1 MGPLIGPNA
10 APWYDFCHIKN
21 LTFPPSPINRT
32 QFRDEKVRSYLEA
45 EDPAPPTHML
55 WISLVLLHKLGRAEI
70 LIWRSV
76 LKGAAKNFK
85 KRTRINQF

>member
-21 LTFPPSPINRT
+21 IKFPPSIELNL
-32 QFRDEKVRSYLEA
+32 EMKVRSYLEA

-76 LKGAAKNFK
+76 LKGAAKNFI